1 MKLFI
6 RGRKKCP
13 QFSQWH
19 FFGCFVP
26 GHFSATTFIYE
37 KEPLGRNL
45 SNWSASS
52 LLESPFLP
60 SLRPYIRDKGLLAW
74 CSMSRVLACFDRV
87 IALLFV
93 SSKLFE
99 DYSSVPTISDDY
111 YISDCIWN
119 KKKDM
124 RHISSMIAKKQ
135 ILYINFMGTDIYIYI
150 DHYHIFLNS
159 LMTMIFSTL
168 TDGCVSLEIYFL

>member
-1 MKLFI
+1 MSTVFSMAFFWMLCPGSFFCNNFYLWKGTIRTEPFKLK
-6 RGRKKCP
+6 RK
-13 QFSQWH
+13 FS
-19 FFGCFVP
+19 
-26 GHFSATTFIYE
+26 SRE
-37 KEPLGRNL
+37 
-45 SNWSASS
+45 
-52 LLESPFLP
+52 PFLTVSTP
-60 SLRPYIRDKGLLAW
+60 LYTRQGFACLVLNVQGTCLLW
-74 CSMSRVLACFDRV
+74 SCHCFAICV
-87 IALLFV
+87 EQV
-93 SSKLFE
+93 FE